1 MHEVARTCANPIFKR
16 KHFCQIIWVSRGI
29 WEKNGSASFLSVLV
43 SFVSHSL
50 GFCSVARMFGQL
62 ILESASIN
70 IKKLKLP
77 SGFSCN
83 ANNQTQL
90 NGILSWCF
98 FSASSFDVCGVKS
111 SRCRNHQHCWNN
123 QHLCKR
129 QNATINILQPLKN
142 QMTTNCIRIQWNRLG
157 ILSHCMASLLWNST
171 ASQYI
176 GIWAWFVDV
185 SINRTFD

>member
-16 KHFCQIIWVSRGI
+16 KHFCQLIWVSRGI

-129 QNATINILQPLKN
+129 
-142 QMTTNCIRIQWNRLG
+142 
-157 ILSHCMASLLWNST
+157 H
-171 ASQYI
+171 QYI
-176 GIWAWFVDV
+176 ATAEKSDDNKLHPYPMKSSRNSESLHGITVMELNCKPIHWYLGVIRGCVD
-185 SINRTFD
+185 